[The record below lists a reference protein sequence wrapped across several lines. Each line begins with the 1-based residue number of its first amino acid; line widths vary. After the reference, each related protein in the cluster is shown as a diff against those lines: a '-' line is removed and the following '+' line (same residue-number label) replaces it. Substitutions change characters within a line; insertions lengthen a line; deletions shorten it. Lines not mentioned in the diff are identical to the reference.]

1 MSEAPEVNPTPAKTP
16 EAHPLDAVTG
26 GAFSAETS
34 GDRAARL
41 REWLATAPALD
52 VLQEVLKEMNVRD
65 KGAARVVRERLDE
78 LRRAK
83 DQDAIAVE
91 WVEKAQALLAQ
102 PTLNMADAAAW
113 QREAAKAG
121 APLSREPLAGYK
133 AQLAERIKAAEDLQ
147 HRVQVQKEAAVL
159 LSQRIEVLSTKSWK
173 DAAAVQQ
180 ALSTDVARWQE
191 QAQALTEDA
200 AWPSLDARL
209 AQQLTG
215 SREQLNVVW
224 EAFSSALAA
233 TQAAAENA
241 EAALPTVPVWA
252 DEIRVG
258 RGLPTE
264 LAAEAPAAKP
274 AKGEAPIKAAAVVLQ
289 AAQALQA
296 LQEGSEDKTAAIAGL
311 RAALRQHGRA
321 LDADVLQQMD
331 ALLVQAGD
339 ARGWKPQAVDAER
352 EALVAKAKALLERP
366 EGQTLGGRKVQESLR
381 QLREQWKQLDQGAA
395 PNHGLWKQ
403 FDEACNTAYK
413 VVEGWLDKLRSES
426 AEHKASR
433 SALIEELRAWGQ
445 SVKDSQDWKSMA
457 RSLRQFAERWREG
470 GHVGEKLYAELQQQ
484 WRQAMGEAEAPL
496 QKAQQASLQ
505 RRHAMIEEA
514 QALGNAPALQIA
526 AIKALQQ
533 RWQAEAQEVPVDR
546 RQEQKLWDAFRKP
559 LDEAFSRKPVERG
572 ERGERGRAAV
582 NPATLSVHDRAV
594 LEASQQLE
602 AANADGDV
610 QKIRAAL
617 AALEEAVRNAPA
629 AAVADAGAVGA
640 EQPAAGDEAVAAAP
654 APAVARP
661 VKAVRGDDRPGMRK
675 EATPAPAA
683 RKPGR
688 PERGGDR
695 GDRGD
700 RFERADRAPR
710 GPRLGDAA
718 FRAQRDAVEHAQSAL
733 RKLTAQAHGEAL
745 TQLMDAWGQRDG
757 ALLPAAQELGKLS
770 NATRNTWQA
779 AVSGAA
785 KGNAAESLLR
795 LEMAADV
802 PTPADQL
809 SARRALQLQLLTNRK
824 AADPRTTWEQDVA
837 AVLTAARSDSD
848 AQRLQS
854 ALKALLRGSK

>member
-1 MSEAPEVNPTPAKTP
+1 MSEAPEVNPTPAKSP

-41 REWLATAPALD
+41 REWLATTPALD
-52 VLQEVLKEMNVRD
+52 VLQDVFKEMNVRD

-91 WVEKAQALLAQ
+91 WVEKAQALLAL
-102 PTLNMADAAAW
+102 PALNTADAAAW

-180 ALSTDVARWQE
+180 ALNTDVARWQE

-200 AWPSLDARL
+200 AWTSLDARL

-215 SREQLNVVW
+215 SRDQLNVVW

-233 TQAAAENA
+233 TQAAADNA

-264 LAAEAPAAKP
+264 LAAEAAPAQP
-274 AKGEAPIKAAAVVLQ
+274 AKGDTPIKAAAVVLQ
-289 AAQALQA
+289 AAQTLQA
-296 LQEGSEDKTAAIAGL
+296 LLEGSEDKTGAIAGL

-321 LDADVLQQMD
+321 LDAAVLEQMD

-366 EGQTLGGRKVQESLR
+366 DGQTLGGRKVQESLR
-381 QLREQWKQLDQGAA
+381 QLREQWKQLDQGAV

-433 SALIEELRAWGQ
+433 TALIEELRAWGQ
-445 SVKDSQDWKSMA
+445 SAKDSQDWKAMA
-457 RSLRQFAERWREG
+457 RSLRQFGERWREG
-470 GHVGEKLYAELQQQ
+470 GHVGEKLYTELQQQ

-496 QKAQQASLQ
+496 HKAQQASLQ

-559 LDEAFSRKPVERG
+559 LDEAFSRKPAERG
-572 ERGERGRAAV
+572 DRTRAAV
-582 NPATLSVHDRAV
+582 NPATLSTHDRAV

-610 QKIRAAL
+610 QKIRTAV
-617 AALEEAVRNAPA
+617 AALEEVLRHAPA
-629 AAVADAGAVGA
+629 AAETADASATPSDETA
-640 EQPAAGDEAVAAAP
+640 PA

-661 VKAVRGDDRPGMRK
+661 IKAVRGDDRPGMRK
-675 EATPAPAA
+675 EAAQAPVA

-688 PERGGDR
+688 PERGER
-695 GDRGD
+695 ND

-710 GPRLGDAA
+710 GPRLGDTA
-718 FRAQRDAVEHAQSAL
+718 FRAQREAMEHAQFAL

-770 NATRNTWQA
+770 NATRNSWQA
-779 AVSGAA
+779 AVSGGAQGDAA
-785 KGNAAESLLR
+785 QSLLR

-802 PTPADQL
+802 PTPAEQL
-809 SARRALQLQLLTNRK
+809 SSRRALQLQLLTNRK

-837 AVLTAARSDSD
+837 AVLAAARNDSD

>member
-1 MSEAPEVNPTPAKTP
+1 MSEAPEVNSTPAKTP

-41 REWLATAPALD
+41 RDWLATSPALD
-52 VLQEVLKEMNVRD
+52 VLQDVFKEMNVRD

-91 WVEKAQALLAQ
+91 WVAKAEALLAQ
-102 PTLNMADAAAW
+102 PALNLADAAAW
-113 QREAAKAG
+113 QRDAAKAG
-121 APLSREPLAGYK
+121 APLSREPLAGFK

-173 DAAAVQQ
+173 DAAAVQE

-200 AWPSLDARL
+200 AWASLDARL
-209 AQQLTG
+209 AQQLTS
-215 SREQLNVVW
+215 SRDQLRVVW
-224 EAFSSALAA
+224 DAFTSALAA
-233 TQAAAENA
+233 TQAAADNA
-241 EAALPTVPVWA
+241 EAALPPVPVWA

-258 RGLPTE
+258 RGLQPE
-264 LAAEAPAAKP
+264 LAADAPAAKP
-274 AKGEAPIKAAAVVLQ
+274 AKGEAPVKAAAVVLQ
-289 AAQALQA
+289 AAQTLQA
-296 LQEGSEDKTAAIAGL
+296 LIGGEEDKTAAIAGL

-321 LDADVLQQMD
+321 LDAEVVSQMD

-339 ARGWKPQAVDAER
+339 ARGWKPQAVDGER
-352 EALVAKAKALLERP
+352 EALIAKAKGLLERP
-366 EGQTLGGRKVQESLR
+366 EGQSLGGRKVQESLR
-381 QLREQWKQLDQGAA
+381 QLREQWKLLDQSAA
-395 PNHGLWKQ
+395 PNHGMWKQ
-403 FDEACNTAYK
+403 FDEACNNAYK
-413 VVEGWLDKLRSES
+413 VVEGWLDKLRAES
-426 AEHKASR
+426 AQHKASR
-433 SALIEELRAWGQ
+433 ATLIEELRAWGQ
-445 SVKDSQDWKSMA
+445 SVKDSKDWKAMA
-457 RSLRQFAERWREG
+457 RSLRQFSERWREG

-484 WRQAMGEAEAPL
+484 WRQAMNEAEAPL
-496 QKAQQASLQ
+496 QQAQKESLQ
-505 RRHAMIEEA
+505 RRNAMIEEA
-514 QALGNAPALQIA
+514 QALGDAPTLQIS

-559 LDEAFSRKPVERG
+559 LDEAFSRKPAERG
-572 ERGERGRAAV
+572 DRSRAV
-582 NPATLSVHDRAV
+582 NLESLSAHDRTV
-594 LEASQQLE
+594 LEASKQLE
-602 AANADGDV
+602 AANVEGDA

-617 AALEEAVRNAPA
+617 TALEEALRAAPAAEAAAQPAEAAPA
-629 AAVADAGAVGA
+629 AAVVPAD
-640 EQPAAGDEAVAAAP
+640 
-654 APAVARP
+654 RP

-675 EATPAPAA
+675 EAPAAPAG

-688 PERGGDR
+688 PERGER
-695 GDRGD
+695 ND
-700 RFERADRAPR
+700 RFERADRPAR

-718 FRAQRDAVEHAQSAL
+718 FRAQREAQEHAQSAL

-745 TQLMDAWGQRDG
+745 TQLMDAWTKRDA
-757 ALLPAAQELGKLS
+757 ALLPSAQELGKLS
-770 NATRNTWQA
+770 NASRNNWGA
-779 AVSGAA
+779 AVGAAA
-785 KGNAAESLLR
+785 KGDAAESLLR

-824 AADPRTTWEQDVA
+824 ATDPRTTWEQDVA
-837 AVLTAARSDSD
+837 TVLASDRSDSA

>member
-41 REWLATAPALD
+41 RDWLVTSPAHD
-52 VLQEVLKEMNVRD
+52 VLQEVFKEMNARD

-91 WVEKAQALLAQ
+91 WVAKAEALLAQ
-102 PTLNMADAAAW
+102 PALNLADAAAW
-113 QREAAKAG
+113 QRDAAKAG
-121 APLSREPLAGYK
+121 APLSREPLAGFK

-173 DAAAVQQ
+173 DAAAVQE

-209 AQQLTG
+209 AQQLTS
-215 SREQLNVVW
+215 SRDQLRVVW
-224 EAFSSALAA
+224 DAFTSALAT
-233 TQAAAENA
+233 TQAAADNA
-241 EAALPTVPVWA
+241 EAALPPVPVWA

-258 RGLPTE
+258 RGLPAE
-264 LAAEAPAAKP
+264 LAADAPAAKP
-274 AKGEAPIKAAAVVLQ
+274 AKGEAPVKAAAVVLQ
-289 AAQALQA
+289 AAQVLQA
-296 LQEGSEDKTAAIAGL
+296 LVGTEEDKTAAVAGL

-321 LDADVLQQMD
+321 LDAEVIQQMD

-339 ARGWKPQAVDAER
+339 ARGWKPQAVDVER
-352 EALVAKAKALLERP
+352 EALIAKAKGLLERP
-366 EGQTLGGRKVQESLR
+366 DGQTLGGRKVQETLR
-381 QLREQWKQLDQGAA
+381 QLREQWKQLDQGAV
-395 PNHGLWKQ
+395 PNHSLWKQ

-413 VVEGWLDKLRSES
+413 VVEGWLDKLRTES
-426 AEHKASR
+426 AQHKASR
-433 SALIEELRAWGQ
+433 TTLIEELRAWGQ
-445 SVKDSQDWKSMA
+445 SVKDSKDWKGMA

-484 WRQAMGEAEAPL
+484 WRQAMNEAEAPL
-496 QKAQQASLQ
+496 QQAQKESLQ
-505 RRHAMIEEA
+505 RRNAMIEEA

-533 RWQAEAQEVPVDR
+533 RWQVEAQEVPVDR

-559 LDEAFSRKPVERG
+559 LDEAFSRKPAERG
-572 ERGERGRAAV
+572 ERGSRGV
-582 NPATLSVHDRAV
+582 NLESLSAHDRAV

-602 AANADGDV
+602 AANAEGDA
-610 QKIRAAL
+610 QKIRTAL
-617 AALEEAVRNAPA
+617 AALEDALRAAPAAEAASAAAPA
-629 AAVADAGAVGA
+629 AAAPVAID
-640 EQPAAGDEAVAAAP
+640 
-654 APAVARP
+654 RP

-675 EATPAPAA
+675 EAAPAA
-683 RKPGR
+683 AAGRKPAPR
-688 PERGGDR
+688 QDRG

-700 RFERADRAPR
+700 RFERPAR

-718 FRAQRDAVEHAQSAL
+718 FRAQREAQEHAQSAL

-745 TQLMDAWGQRDG
+745 TQLMEAWSKRDA
-757 ALLPAAQELGKLS
+757 ALVPAAQELGKLS
-770 NATRNTWQA
+770 NASRNSWHT
-779 AVSGAA
+779 AVGAAA
-785 KGNAAESLLR
+785 KGDAAESLLR

-802 PTPADQL
+802 PTPAEQL

-824 AADPRTTWEQDVA
+824 ATDPRTTWEQDVA
-837 AVLTAARSDSD
+837 AVLAADRSDSA

>member
-1 MSEAPEVNPTPAKTP
+1 MSEAPEVNPTPAKSP
-16 EAHPLDAVTG
+16 EAHPLDTVTG

-52 VLQEVLKEMNVRD
+52 VLQDVFKEMNVRD
-65 KGAARVVRERLDE
+65 KGAARVVRDRLDE

-91 WVEKAQALLAQ
+91 WVAKAQALLAQ
-102 PTLNMADAAAW
+102 PTLNTADAAAW

-200 AWPSLDARL
+200 AWASLDARL

-215 SREQLNVVW
+215 SRDQLNVVW

-233 TQAAAENA
+233 TQAAADNA

-258 RGLPTE
+258 RGLPAE
-264 LAAEAPAAKP
+264 LAAETPAAQP
-274 AKGEAPIKAAAVVLQ
+274 AKGDAPIKAAAVVLQ

-296 LQEGSEDKTAAIAGL
+296 LLEGSEDKTGAIAGL
-311 RAALRQHGRA
+311 RAALRQHGRS
-321 LDADVLQQMD
+321 LDAAVLAQMD

-366 EGQTLGGRKVQESLR
+366 EGQSLGGRKVQESLR
-381 QLREQWKQLDQGAA
+381 QLREQWKQLDQGSA

-433 SALIEELRAWGQ
+433 TALIEELRAWGQ
-445 SVKDSQDWKSMA
+445 SVKDSQDWKGMA

-496 QKAQQASLQ
+496 QRVQQASLQ

-559 LDEAFSRKPVERG
+559 LDEAFSRKPAERG
-572 ERGERGRAAV
+572 DRARTAV
-582 NPATLSVHDRAV
+582 NPATLSAHDRAV

-610 QKIRAAL
+610 QKIRAAV
-617 AALEEAVRNAPA
+617 AGLEEVLRNAPA
-629 AAVADAGAVGA
+629 AAAA
-640 EQPAAGDEAVAAAP
+640 EAASPSAAEGEAAP
-654 APAVARP
+654 AAPAVARP
-661 VKAVRGDDRPGMRK
+661 IKAVRGDDRPGMRK
-675 EATPAPAA
+675 EAAPAPAA

-688 PERGGDR
+688 PERG
-695 GDRGD
+695 DRGD
-700 RFERADRAPR
+700 RFERPDRTPR

-718 FRAQRDAVEHAQSAL
+718 FRAQREAMDHAQFAL

-745 TQLMDAWGQRDG
+745 TQLMDAWGQRDA

-770 NATRNTWQA
+770 NATRNSWQA

-785 KGNAAESLLR
+785 QGDAAQSLLR

-837 AVLTAARSDSD
+837 AVLAAARSDSD

>member
-41 REWLATAPALD
+41 RDWLATSPAHD
-52 VLQEVLKEMNVRD
+52 VLQDVFKEMNARD

-91 WVEKAQALLAQ
+91 WVAKAEALLAQ
-102 PTLNMADAAAW
+102 PALNLADAAAW
-113 QREAAKAG
+113 QRDAAKAG
-121 APLSREPLAGYK
+121 APLSREPLAGFK

-173 DAAAVQQ
+173 DAAAVQE

-200 AWPSLDARL
+200 AWASLDARL
-209 AQQLTG
+209 AQQLTS
-215 SREQLNVVW
+215 SRDQLNVVW
-224 EAFSSALAA
+224 DAFTSALAA
-233 TQAAAENA
+233 TQAAADNA

-258 RGLPTE
+258 RGLPAE
-264 LAAEAPAAKP
+264 LAADAPAAKP
-274 AKGEAPIKAAAVVLQ
+274 AKGDAPVKAAAVVLQ
-289 AAQALQA
+289 AAQVLQA
-296 LQEGSEDKTAAIAGL
+296 LVGGEEDKTAAIAGL

-321 LDADVLQQMD
+321 LDAEVVSQMD

-339 ARGWKPQAVDAER
+339 ARGWKPQAVDGER
-352 EALVAKAKALLERP
+352 EALIAKAKALLERP
-366 EGQTLGGRKVQESLR
+366 DGQTLGGRKVQESLR
-381 QLREQWKQLDQGAA
+381 QLREQWKLLDQGAA
-395 PNHGLWKQ
+395 PNHGMWKQ
-403 FDEACNTAYK
+403 FDEACNNAYK
-413 VVEGWLDKLRSES
+413 VVEGWLDKLRTES
-426 AEHKASR
+426 AQHKASR
-433 SALIEELRAWGQ
+433 TTLIEELRAWGQ
-445 SVKDSQDWKSMA
+445 SVKDSKDWKAMA
-457 RSLRQFAERWREG
+457 RGLRQFGERWREG

-484 WRQAMGEAEAPL
+484 WRQAMSEAEAPL
-496 QKAQQASLQ
+496 QQAQKESLQ
-505 RRHAMIEEA
+505 RRNAMIEEA
-514 QALGNAPALQIA
+514 QTLGAAPALQIA

-559 LDEAFSRKPVERG
+559 LDEAFSRKPAERG
-572 ERGERGRAAV
+572 ERGSRAV
-582 NPATLSVHDRAV
+582 NLESLSAHDRAV

-602 AANADGDV
+602 AANAEGDA

-617 AALEEAVRNAPA
+617 EALEALLRAAPA
-629 AAVADAGAVGA
+629 AEAA
-640 EQPAAGDEAVAAAP
+640 QPAAAAAAP
-654 APAVARP
+654 AAVAADRP

-675 EATPAPAA
+675 EAPAA
-683 RKPGR
+683 AAPGRKPAR
-688 PERGGDR
+688 PERGER
-695 GDRGD
+695 ND
-700 RFERADRAPR
+700 RFERSDRPAR

-718 FRAQRDAVEHAQSAL
+718 FRAQREAQEHAQSAL

-745 TQLMDAWGQRDG
+745 TQLMDAWAKRD
-757 ALLPAAQELGKLS
+757 AASVPAAQELGKLS
-770 NATRNTWQA
+770 NASRSNWQT
-779 AVSGAA
+779 AVGAAA
-785 KGNAAESLLR
+785 KGDAAESLLR

-837 AVLTAARSDSD
+837 AVLAADRSDSA
-848 AQRLQS
+848 AQRLQT

>member
-1 MSEAPEVNPTPAKTP
+1 MSEVPEVNPTPAKTP
-16 EAHPLDAVTG
+16 EAHPLDAATG

-41 REWLATAPALD
+41 RDWLATAPALE
-52 VLQEVLKEMNVRD
+52 VLQEVFKEMNARD

-91 WVEKAQALLAQ
+91 WVAKAEALLAL
-102 PTLNMADAAAW
+102 PALNLADAAAW
-113 QREAAKAG
+113 QRDAAKAG
-121 APLSREPLAGYK
+121 APLSREPLAGFK

-173 DAAAVQQ
+173 DAAAVQE
-180 ALSTDVARWQE
+180 ALSADVARWQE

-200 AWPSLDARL
+200 AWASLDVRL
-209 AQQLTG
+209 AQQLTS
-215 SREQLNVVW
+215 SRDQLRVVW
-224 EAFSSALAA
+224 DAFTLAVAA
-233 TQAAAENA
+233 TQAAADNA
-241 EAALPTVPVWA
+241 DAELPPVPVWA
-252 DEIRVG
+252 DEIRIG
-258 RGLPTE
+258 RGLP
-264 LAAEAPAAKP
+264 AEMAVEAPPAAKP
-274 AKGEAPIKAAAVVLQ
+274 VKGDAPVKAAAVVLQ
-289 AAQALQA
+289 AAQVLQA
-296 LQEGSEDKTAAIAGL
+296 MGGTEEDKTAAIAGL

-321 LDADVLQQMD
+321 LDAEVVQQMD

-339 ARGWKPQAVDAER
+339 ARGWKPKAVDAER
-352 EALVAKAKALLERP
+352 EALLAKAKALLERP
-366 EGQTLGGRKVQESLR
+366 DGQTLGGRKVQESLR
-381 QLREQWKQLDQGAA
+381 HLREQWKQLDQGAA

-403 FDEACNTAYK
+403 FDEACNAAYK
-413 VVEGWLDKLRSES
+413 VVEGWLDKVRSES
-426 AEHKASR
+426 AQHKASR
-433 SALIEELRAWGQ
+433 TTLIEELRAWGQ
-445 SVKDSQDWKSMA
+445 SVKDSQDWKGMA
-457 RSLRQFAERWREG
+457 RSLRQFGERWREG
-470 GHVGEKLYAELQQQ
+470 GHVGEKLYAELQPQ
-484 WRQAMGEAEAPL
+484 WRQAMQEAEAPL
-496 QKAQQASLQ
+496 QKAQKESLQ

-514 QALGNAPALQIA
+514 QALGDAPALQIS

-533 RWQAEAQEVPVDR
+533 RWQVEAQEVPVDR

-559 LDEAFSRKPVERG
+559 LDEAFSRKPAERG
-572 ERGERGRAAV
+572 DRARAAV
-582 NPATLSVHDRAV
+582 NPASLSVHDRAV

-602 AANADGDV
+602 AANADWDV
-610 QKIRAAL
+610 QKIRAAV
-617 AALEEAVRNAPA
+617 AALEEAVRNVPVTPVEAEKN
-629 AAVADAGAVGA
+629 AVEGESTEAGASV
-640 EQPAAGDEAVAAAP
+640 QTAAP
-654 APAVARP
+654 AVVRP

-675 EATPAPAA
+675 EATPAPTG

-695 GDRGD
+695 ND

-718 FRAQRDAVEHAQSAL
+718 FRAQRDAMDHAQSAL

-745 TQLMDAWGQRDG
+745 TQLMDAWGQRD
-757 ALLPAAQELGKLS
+757 ATQLPAAQDLGKLS
-770 NATRNTWQA
+770 NAARNSWQA
-779 AVSGAA
+779 AVAGAA
-785 KGNAAESLLR
+785 QGDATQSLLR

-809 SARRALQLQLLTNRK
+809 SDRRALQLQLLTNRK

-837 AVLTAARSDSD
+837 AVLAAPRSDSS

>member
-41 REWLATAPALD
+41 RDWLATSPAHD
-52 VLQEVLKEMNVRD
+52 VLQEVFKEMNARD

-91 WVEKAQALLAQ
+91 WVAKAQALLAQ
-102 PTLNMADAAAW
+102 PALNLADAAAW
-113 QREAAKAG
+113 QRDAAKAG
-121 APLSREPLAGYK
+121 APLSREPLAGFK

-173 DAAAVQQ
+173 DAAAVQE
-180 ALSTDVARWQE
+180 ALSADVARWQE

-209 AQQLTG
+209 AQQLTS
-215 SREQLNVVW
+215 SRDQLRVVW
-224 EAFSSALAA
+224 DAFVSALAV
-233 TQAAAENA
+233 TQAAADNA
-241 EAALPTVPVWA
+241 EAALPPVPVWA
-252 DEIRVG
+252 DEIRVS
-258 RGLPTE
+258 RGLPAE
-264 LAAEAPAAKP
+264 LAADAPATKP
-274 AKGEAPIKAAAVVLQ
+274 AKGDAPVKAAAVVLQ
-289 AAQALQA
+289 AAQVLQP
-296 LQEGSEDKTAAIAGL
+296 LVGTEEDKTAAIAGL

-321 LDADVLQQMD
+321 LDAEVIQQMD

-352 EALVAKAKALLERP
+352 EALIAKAKGLVDRP
-366 EGQTLGGRKVQESLR
+366 EGQTLGGRKVQETLR
-381 QLREQWKQLDQGAA
+381 QLREQWKLLDQGAV

-413 VVEGWLDKLRSES
+413 LVEGWLDKLRTES
-426 AEHKASR
+426 AQHKASR
-433 SALIEELRAWGQ
+433 TTLIEELRAWGQ
-445 SVKDSQDWKSMA
+445 SVKDSKDWKGMA
-457 RSLRQFAERWREG
+457 RSLRQFSERWREG

-484 WRQAMGEAEAPL
+484 WRQAINEAEAPL
-496 QKAQQASLQ
+496 QQAQKDSLQ
-505 RRHAMIEEA
+505 RRQAMIEEA
-514 QALGNAPALQIA
+514 QALGAAPALQIA

-559 LDEAFSRKPVERG
+559 LDEAFSRKPAERG
-572 ERGERGRAAV
+572 ERGSRAV
-582 NPATLSVHDRAV
+582 NLESLSAHDRAV

-602 AANADGDV
+602 AANAEGDA

-617 AALEEAVRNAPA
+617 TALEEALRAAPA
-629 AAVADAGAVGA
+629 AEAA
-640 EQPAAGDEAVAAAP
+640 QPAAATAPAAP
-654 APAVARP
+654 VATDRP

-675 EATPAPAA
+675 EAPAA
-683 RKPGR
+683 AAGGRKPGPR
-688 PERGGDR
+688 QDRGDR

-700 RFERADRAPR
+700 RFERPAR

-718 FRAQRDAVEHAQSAL
+718 FRAQREAQEHAQSAL

-745 TQLMDAWGQRDG
+745 TQLMEAWSKRDA
-757 ALLPAAQELGKLS
+757 ALVPPAQELGKLS
-770 NATRNTWQA
+770 NASRNSWHA
-779 AVSGAA
+779 AVGAAA
-785 KGNAAESLLR
+785 KGEAAESLLR

-824 AADPRTTWEQDVA
+824 ATDPRTTWEQDVA
-837 AVLTAARSDSD
+837 AVLAAERSDSA

>member
-1 MSEAPEVNPTPAKTP
+1 MSEAPEVNSTPAKTP

-41 REWLATAPALD
+41 RDWLATSPALD
-52 VLQEVLKEMNVRD
+52 VLQDVFKEMNVRD

-91 WVEKAQALLAQ
+91 WVAKAEALLAQ
-102 PTLNMADAAAW
+102 PALNLADAAAW
-113 QREAAKAG
+113 QRDAAKAG
-121 APLSREPLAGYK
+121 APLSREPLAGFK

-173 DAAAVQQ
+173 DAAAVQE

-200 AWPSLDARL
+200 AWASLDARL
-209 AQQLTG
+209 AQQLTS
-215 SREQLNVVW
+215 SRDQLRVVW
-224 EAFSSALAA
+224 DAFTSALAA
-233 TQAAAENA
+233 TQAAADNA
-241 EAALPTVPVWA
+241 EAALPPVPVWA

-258 RGLPTE
+258 RGLQPE
-264 LAAEAPAAKP
+264 LAADAPAAKP
-274 AKGEAPIKAAAVVLQ
+274 AKGEAPVKAAAVVLQ
-289 AAQALQA
+289 AAQTLQA
-296 LQEGSEDKTAAIAGL
+296 LVGGEEDKTAAIAGL

-321 LDADVLQQMD
+321 LDAEVVSQMD

-339 ARGWKPQAVDAER
+339 ARGWKPQAVDGER
-352 EALVAKAKALLERP
+352 EALIAKAKGLLERP
-366 EGQTLGGRKVQESLR
+366 EGQSLGGRKVQESLR
-381 QLREQWKQLDQGAA
+381 QLREQWKLLDQSAA
-395 PNHGLWKQ
+395 PNHGMWKQ
-403 FDEACNTAYK
+403 FDEACNNAYK
-413 VVEGWLDKLRSES
+413 VVEGWLDKLRAES
-426 AEHKASR
+426 AQHKASR
-433 SALIEELRAWGQ
+433 ATLIEELRAWGQ
-445 SVKDSQDWKSMA
+445 SVKDSKDWKAMA
-457 RSLRQFAERWREG
+457 RSLRQFSERWREG

-484 WRQAMGEAEAPL
+484 WRQAMNEAEAPL
-496 QKAQQASLQ
+496 QQAQKESLQ
-505 RRHAMIEEA
+505 RRNAMIEEA
-514 QALGNAPALQIA
+514 QALGDAPTLQIS

-559 LDEAFSRKPVERG
+559 LDEAFSRKPAERG
-572 ERGERGRAAV
+572 DRSRAV
-582 NPATLSVHDRAV
+582 NLESLSAHDRAV
-594 LEASQQLE
+594 LEASKQLE
-602 AANADGDV
+602 AANAEGDA
-610 QKIRAAL
+610 QKIRVAL
-617 AALEEAVRNAPA
+617 AALEEALRAAPAAEAAAQPAEAAPA
-629 AAVADAGAVGA
+629 AAVVPAD
-640 EQPAAGDEAVAAAP
+640 
-654 APAVARP
+654 RP

-675 EATPAPAA
+675 EAPAAPAG

-688 PERGGDR
+688 PERGER
-695 GDRGD
+695 ND
-700 RFERADRAPR
+700 RFERADRPAR

-718 FRAQRDAVEHAQSAL
+718 FRAQREAQEHAQSAL

-745 TQLMDAWGQRDG
+745 TQLMDAWTKRDA
-757 ALLPAAQELGKLS
+757 ALLPSAQELGKLS
-770 NATRNTWQA
+770 NASRNNWGA
-779 AVSGAA
+779 AVGAAA
-785 KGNAAESLLR
+785 KGDAAESLLR

-824 AADPRTTWEQDVA
+824 ATDPRTTWEQDVA
-837 AVLTAARSDSD
+837 TVLASDRSDSA

>member
-41 REWLATAPALD
+41 RDWLATSPAHD
-52 VLQEVLKEMNVRD
+52 VLQDVFKEMNARD

-91 WVEKAQALLAQ
+91 WVAKAEALLAQ
-102 PTLNMADAAAW
+102 PALNLADAAAW
-113 QREAAKAG
+113 QRDAAKAG
-121 APLSREPLAGYK
+121 APLSREPLAGFK

-173 DAAAVQQ
+173 DAAAVQE

-200 AWPSLDARL
+200 AWASLDARL
-209 AQQLTG
+209 AQQLTS
-215 SREQLNVVW
+215 SRDQLNVVW
-224 EAFSSALAA
+224 DAFTSALAA
-233 TQAAAENA
+233 TQAAAGNA

-258 RGLPTE
+258 RGLQPE
-264 LAAEAPAAKP
+264 LAADAPAAKP
-274 AKGEAPIKAAAVVLQ
+274 AKGDAPVKAAAVVLQ
-289 AAQALQA
+289 AAQVLQA
-296 LQEGSEDKTAAIAGL
+296 LVGGEEDKTAAIAGL

-321 LDADVLQQMD
+321 LDAEVVSQMD

-339 ARGWKPQAVDAER
+339 ARGWKPQAVDGER
-352 EALVAKAKALLERP
+352 EALIAKAKALLERP
-366 EGQTLGGRKVQESLR
+366 DGQTLGGRKVQESLR
-381 QLREQWKQLDQGAA
+381 QLREQWKLLDQGAA
-395 PNHGLWKQ
+395 PNHGMWKQ
-403 FDEACNTAYK
+403 FDEACNNAYK
-413 VVEGWLDKLRSES
+413 VVEGWLDKLRTES
-426 AEHKASR
+426 AQHKASR
-433 SALIEELRAWGQ
+433 TTLIEELRAWGQ
-445 SVKDSQDWKSMA
+445 SVKDSKDWKAMA
-457 RSLRQFAERWREG
+457 RGLRQFGERWREG

-484 WRQAMGEAEAPL
+484 WRQAMSEAEAPL
-496 QKAQQASLQ
+496 QQAQKESLQ
-505 RRHAMIEEA
+505 RRNAMIEEA
-514 QALGNAPALQIA
+514 QTLGAAPALQIA

-559 LDEAFSRKPVERG
+559 LDEAFSRKPAERG
-572 ERGERGRAAV
+572 ERGSRAV
-582 NPATLSVHDRAV
+582 NLESLSAHDRAV

-602 AANADGDV
+602 AANAEGDA
-610 QKIRAAL
+610 QKIRT
-617 AALEEAVRNAPA
+617 ALEALEALLRAAPA
-629 AAVADAGAVGA
+629 AEAA
-640 EQPAAGDEAVAAAP
+640 QPAAAAAAPVAVAAD
-654 APAVARP
+654 RP

-675 EATPAPAA
+675 EAPAA
-683 RKPGR
+683 AAPGRKPGR
-688 PERGGDR
+688 PERGER
-695 GDRGD
+695 ND
-700 RFERADRAPR
+700 RFERSDRPAR

-718 FRAQRDAVEHAQSAL
+718 FRAQREAQEHAQSAL

-745 TQLMDAWGQRDG
+745 TQLMDAWAKRD
-757 ALLPAAQELGKLS
+757 AASVPAAQELGKLS
-770 NATRNTWQA
+770 NASRSNWQA
-779 AVSGAA
+779 AVGAAA
-785 KGNAAESLLR
+785 KGDAAESLLR

-837 AVLTAARSDSD
+837 AVLAADRSDSA
-848 AQRLQS
+848 AQRLQT

>member
-102 PTLNMADAAAW
+102 PTLNMMDAAAW

-264 LAAEAPAAKP
+264 LAVEAPAAKP
-274 AKGEAPIKAAAVVLQ
+274 AKGEGPIKAAAVVLQ
-289 AAQALQA
+289 AAQTLQA
-296 LQEGSEDKTAAIAGL
+296 QLEGSEDKTAAIAGL

-352 EALVAKAKALLERP
+352 EALVAKAKALMERP

-433 SALIEELRAWGQ
+433 TALIEELRAWGQ
-445 SVKDSQDWKSMA
+445 SVKDNQDWKSMA

-470 GHVGEKLYAELQQQ
+470 GHVGEKLYGELQQQ

-496 QKAQQASLQ
+496 QKVQQASLQ

-533 RWQAEAQEVPVDR
+533 RWQVEAQEVPVDR

-572 ERGERGRAAV
+572 ERGRAAV
-582 NPATLSVHDRAV
+582 NPATLSTHDRAV

-629 AAVADAGAVGA
+629 AAAAGA
-640 EQPAAGDEAVAAAP
+640 EQPAAGGETVAADAAAP

-695 GDRGD
+695 GDR
-700 RFERADRAPR
+700 FERADRAPR
-710 GPRLGDAA
+710 GPRLGDVA

-745 TQLMDAWGQRDG
+745 THLMDAWGQRDG

-770 NATRNTWQA
+770 NAARNSWQA

-824 AADPRTTWEQDVA
+824 ASDPRTTWEQDVA
-837 AVLTAARSDSD
+837 AVLTAAHSDSD

-854 ALKALLRGSK
+854 ALKALLRSSK

>member
-1 MSEAPEVNPTPAKTP
+1 MSEAPEVNSTPAKTP

-41 REWLATAPALD
+41 RDWLATSPALD
-52 VLQEVLKEMNVRD
+52 VLQDVFKEMNVRD

-91 WVEKAQALLAQ
+91 WVAKAEALLAQ
-102 PTLNMADAAAW
+102 PALNLADAAAW
-113 QREAAKAG
+113 QRDAAKAG
-121 APLSREPLAGYK
+121 APLSREPLAGFK

-173 DAAAVQQ
+173 DAAAVQE

-200 AWPSLDARL
+200 AWASLDARL
-209 AQQLTG
+209 AQQLTS
-215 SREQLNVVW
+215 SRDQLRVVW
-224 EAFSSALAA
+224 DAFTSALAA
-233 TQAAAENA
+233 TQAAADNA
-241 EAALPTVPVWA
+241 EAALPPVPVWA

-258 RGLPTE
+258 RGLQPE
-264 LAAEAPAAKP
+264 LAADAPAAKP
-274 AKGEAPIKAAAVVLQ
+274 AKGEAPVKAAAVVLQ
-289 AAQALQA
+289 AAQTLQA
-296 LQEGSEDKTAAIAGL
+296 LVGGEEDKTAAIAGL

-321 LDADVLQQMD
+321 LDAEVVQQMD

-339 ARGWKPQAVDAER
+339 ARGWKPQAVDGER
-352 EALVAKAKALLERP
+352 EALIAKAKGLLERP
-366 EGQTLGGRKVQESLR
+366 EGQSLGGRKVQESLR
-381 QLREQWKQLDQGAA
+381 QLREQWKLLDQSAA
-395 PNHGLWKQ
+395 PNHGMWKQ
-403 FDEACNTAYK
+403 FDEACNNAYK
-413 VVEGWLDKLRSES
+413 VVEGWLDKLRAES
-426 AEHKASR
+426 AQHKASR
-433 SALIEELRAWGQ
+433 ATLIEELRAWGQ
-445 SVKDSQDWKSMA
+445 SVKDSKDWKAMA
-457 RSLRQFAERWREG
+457 RSLRQFSERWREG

-484 WRQAMGEAEAPL
+484 WRQAMNEAEAPL
-496 QKAQQASLQ
+496 QQAQKESLQ
-505 RRHAMIEEA
+505 RRNAMIEEA
-514 QALGNAPALQIA
+514 QALGDAPTLQIP

-559 LDEAFSRKPVERG
+559 LDEAFSRKPAERG
-572 ERGERGRAAV
+572 DRSRAV
-582 NPATLSVHDRAV
+582 NMESLSAHDRTV
-594 LEASQQLE
+594 LEASKQLE
-602 AANADGDV
+602 AANAEGDA

-617 AALEEAVRNAPA
+617 AALEEALRAAPAAEAAAQPDEAAPA
-629 AAVADAGAVGA
+629 AAVVPAD
-640 EQPAAGDEAVAAAP
+640 
-654 APAVARP
+654 RP

-675 EATPAPAA
+675 EAPAAPAG

-688 PERGGDR
+688 PERGER
-695 GDRGD
+695 ND
-700 RFERADRAPR
+700 RFERADRPAR

-718 FRAQRDAVEHAQSAL
+718 FRAQREAQEHAQSAL

-745 TQLMDAWGQRDG
+745 TQLMDAWTKRDA
-757 ALLPAAQELGKLS
+757 ALLPSAQELGKLS
-770 NATRNTWQA
+770 NASRNNWGA
-779 AVSGAA
+779 AVGAAA
-785 KGNAAESLLR
+785 KGDAAESLLR

-824 AADPRTTWEQDVA
+824 ATDPRTTWEQDVA
-837 AVLTAARSDSD
+837 TVLASDRSDSA